1 MPPAFAY
8 ILEALFSLLTL
19 VAIALFV
26 QEAVFRVQAGP
37 VRFRLAMASW
47 AKGRGALAYGSYRG
61 RGAAAYGWVRLFFV
75 LGILGT
81 ALTVTTRRQ
90 LFMGSRL
97 MLLIALFLCAVTFG
111 FPRRHAKR
119 WLVLALGLSSLVI
132 GAVVVA
138 VRLLALDADDS
149 SAYHVPPGVLLLI
162 CTGMLFTLAA
172 AVCEE
177 SVLGTRVRERGIQM
191 FCATTPWS
199 RIAVKHWDAR
209 EDGFALHLTVLG
221 PRLFGM
227 GLEAESEVIIP
238 VSASE
243 RPALEAFL
251 AAHTAAA
258 G

>member
-1 MPPAFAY
+1 MPPVFAY
-8 ILEALFSLLTL
+8 VLEALFL
-19 VAIALFV
+19 VLALVSIALFV
-26 QEAVFRVQAGP
+26 QEAVSRLHAGP
-37 VRFRLAMASW
+37 VRFRLGMAS
-47 AKGRGALAYGSYRG
+47 RGALAYGSNRG
-61 RGAAAYGWVRLFFV
+61 RGTVVYGWVRMFFV

-81 ALTVTTRRQ
+81 ALTVRTRGQ
-90 LFMGSRL
+90 LFTGSRL
-97 MLLIALFLCAVTFG
+97 MLLIAFLLCAGTFG
-111 FPRRHAKR
+111 FPRRDAKR
-119 WLVLALGLSSLVI
+119 WLVLALGSSSLVI

-177 SVLGTRVRERGIQM
+177 SVLGTRMRERGIQM

-199 RIAVKHWDAR
+199 RIAVEHWDAR
-209 EDGFALHLTVLG
+209 DRGFALHLSVLG
-221 PRLFGM
+221 PRLYGM
-227 GLEAESEVIIP
+227 GLEAESEIVIP
-238 VSASE
+238 VSASK

-251 AAHTAAA
+251 GAHAATA